1 MTTADVPKNEIND
14 RPRRRMPAQDD
25 GRQNEREETCRQE
38 EERDDGQQPEINSL
52 FNAGMMLDY
61 KLQLQK
67 RRLRRRRPTTR

>member
-1 MTTADVPKNEIND
+1 MTPSAGAEPEIND

-25 GRQNEREETCRQE
+25 GRQNEREETCRQ
-38 EERDDGQQPEINSL
+38 ERDDGQQPEINSL